1 MLLFNVENMTC
12 GHCVKAITQAL
23 TEADADAQVKANVE
37 QKEIAIETTLEV
49 NQIIAL
55 LEDEGYSA
63 QLKV

>member
-1 MLLFNVENMTC
+1 MLVFNVENMTC
-12 GHCVKAITQAL
+12 GHCVKAITQVITA
-23 TEADADAQVKANVE
+23 ADANAQVKADVE
-37 QKEIAIETTLEV
+37 MKEVAIESTLEV